1 MDAKTKHC
9 WECRRRRLVCDFA
22 RPKCRKCQVR
32 GVECPG
38 YGSKKPL
45 KWLQPQQADA
55 KGPEKMVVPR
65 TVKPAVDRHISA
77 VFEAVEYYNVHI
89 APDLVATGVG
99 GPQNPYWMPPCAV
112 TLLPQSFTQSIVC
125 TSLCHRILQSSD
137 VPPSDQ
143 VVLARRF
150 QKHRGDALRALAAD
164 LAELDDKKS
173 DLQQSLEPPDWR
185 CHTNGATAMINMKG
199 GLGHLVFS
207 QPNFHL
213 LFRFYA
219 LTTSPPVNAESAR
232 SQLEMVIMLPVLYGN
247 GLATNFPC
255 PPDLLAEVIR
265 INHLRSVLR
274 GVSAPTDVH
283 SALLKGDK
291 QAAALDIL
299 RRIRSCPVDKWAAEV
314 AIGLSSSEDPVGL
327 SGWQAIAC
335 IYQSAAAIYCMAAL
349 LHDSAEPAA
358 DAWLRWDADRH
369 LAPREVLAKARES
382 CCLVLLDRLREVS
395 KCTQLRKQVLWP
407 LFVAGVVA
415 EDEAMRGFIVGEL
428 RWISNALGTAAP
440 LVAKDLLENRVW
452 KLGLGTGDWDR
463 LFDQPYVFVL

>member
-22 RPKCRKCQVR
+22 RPNCRKCQLR

-45 KWLQPQQADA
+45 KWVQPQQVNA

-65 TVKPAVDRHISA
+65 TVKPEVDRQISA
-77 VFEAVEYYNVHI
+77 VFEAVEYYNAHI

-99 GPQNPYWMPPCAV
+99 GPQNPYWMSPCTV
-112 TLLPQSFTQSIVC
+112 TLLPQSFTQSI
-125 TSLCHRILQSSD
+125 
-137 VPPSDQ
+137 
-143 VVLARRF
+143 
-150 QKHRGDALRALAAD
+150 
-164 LAELDDKKS
+164 
-173 DLQQSLEPPDWR
+173 LQQSLEPPDWR
-185 CHTNGATAMINMKG
+185 RHTNGATVIINMKG
-199 GLGHLVFS
+199 GLGNLVFS
-207 QPNFHL
+207 QPDFPL

-219 LTTSPPVNAESAR
+219 LTTSPRVDAESAR

-265 INHLRSVLR
+265 INHLRSVLQ
-274 GVSAPTDVH
+274 GVSAPTDVY
-283 SALLKGDK
+283 SALLKGE

-349 LHDSAEPAA
+349 LHDTAEPAA
-358 DAWLRWDADRH
+358 DAWLRWDADRQ
-369 LAPREVLAKARES
+369 LAPREVLAKARKS

-407 LFVAGVVA
+407 LFVAGVEA

-452 KLGLGTGDWDR
+452 RLELGRGDWDR

>member
-22 RPKCRKCQVR
+22 RPKCRKCRVR

-45 KWLQPQQADA
+45 KWLQPRQANA
-55 KGPEKMVVPR
+55 EGPEKMVVPR
-65 TVKPAVDRHISA
+65 TVKPAVDRQISA

-99 GPQNPYWMPPCAV
+99 GPKNPYWMSPCTV
-112 TLLPQSFTQSIVC
+112 TLLPQSFTQNI
-125 TSLCHRILQSSD
+125 
-137 VPPSDQ
+137 
-143 VVLARRF
+143 
-150 QKHRGDALRALAAD
+150 
-164 LAELDDKKS
+164 
-173 DLQQSLEPPDWR
+173 LQQSLEPPDWR
-185 CHTNGATAMINMKG
+185 RHTNGATVMINIKG

-207 QPNFHL
+207 QPDFPL
-213 LFRFYA
+213 LFRLYA
-219 LTTSPPVNAESAR
+219 LTTSPRVDAESAR
-232 SQLEMVIMLPVLYGN
+232 SQLEMVVMLPVLYGN

-265 INHLRSVLR
+265 INHLRSVLQ

-283 SALLKGDK
+283 SALLEGDK
-291 QAAALDIL
+291 QTAALDIL

-327 SGWQAIAC
+327 GGWQAIAC
-335 IYQSAAAIYCMAAL
+335 IYQSAAAIYCMGAL

-369 LAPREVLAKARES
+369 LSPREVLAKARKS
-382 CCLVLLDRLREVS
+382 CRLVLLDRLREVS
-395 KCTQLRKQVLWP
+395 KCTQLRKQVFWP
-407 LFVAGVVA
+407 LFIAGVEA

-452 KLGLGTGDWDR
+452 RLGLGTGDWDR